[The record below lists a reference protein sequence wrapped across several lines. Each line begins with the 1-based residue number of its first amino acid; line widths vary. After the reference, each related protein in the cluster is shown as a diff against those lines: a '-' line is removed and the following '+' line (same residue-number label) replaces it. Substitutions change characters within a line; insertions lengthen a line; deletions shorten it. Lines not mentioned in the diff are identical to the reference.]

1 MKRKLASLQRIK
13 EIRPIPDADAIEV
26 CVVNGWQCVS
36 KKGEFK
42 EGDLCVYFEIDSYLP
57 IEDKYEFLRGSS
69 YKAMKMPNGLI
80 IEEGFR
86 LKTIRLRG
94 QISQGL
100 VLPLNLFDLPADIQY
115 QDDVTDIL
123 NVIKYDP
130 PIPAHLSGQIKGD
143 FPDFIK
149 KTEQERIQNIFDK
162 LKQTDDDTEWE
173 VSIKLDGTSC
183 TYFIIRPEDIDKFHP
198 KIDYTDDQEVDY
210 FKEYGYIGHCSRNLE
225 TKNTRITPWIVG
237 KELLESMKNSNSSFA
252 IQGELIGSGIQ
263 KNNEKLKNQEFY
275 CFDIWDINKQEY
287 MSKVERDQICKNL
300 NIKQV
305 PTLENVKLS
314 KFKTI
319 DDILEFSDG
328 SSLNTSSRREGLVF
342 KSVCGKK
349 SFKVISNRYLLG
361 EKYE

>member
-1 MKRKLASLQRIK
+1 MKRKLASVQRIK
-13 EIRPIPDADAIEV
+13 EIKPIPDADAIEL
-26 CVVNGWQCVS
+26 CTVNSWQCVS

-69 YKAMKMPNGLI
+69 YKVMKMPDGLI

-100 VLPLNLFDLPADIQY
+100 VLPLSLFDLPEDIQY
-115 QDDVTDIL
+115 QDDVADIL

-130 PIPAHLSGQIKGD
+130 PIPAHLSGQIKGI
-143 FPDFIK
+143 FPDFIHR
-149 KTEQERIQNIFDK
+149 TEQERIQNIFDE
-162 LKQTDDDTEWE
+162 LKETDNDTEWE

-183 TYFIIRPEDIDKFHP
+183 TYFKCDPSKW
-198 KIDYTDDQEVDY
+198 KCKTDDLSLPY
-210 FKEYGYIGHCSRNLE
+210 YGHCSRNLE
-225 TKNTRITPWIVG
+225 TKEGNSTPWLVG
-237 KELLESMKNSNSSFA
+237 KSIFNELKLNKTINNIA
-252 IQGELIGSGIQ
+252 IQGELIGLKIQ

-275 CFDIWDINKQEY
+275 CFDIWDITKQEY
-287 MSKVERDQICKNL
+287 MSKVNRDQICKNL

-305 PTLENVKLS
+305 PTLKSVKLS

-328 SSLNTSSRREGLVF
+328 SSLNPSSHREGLVF
-342 KSVCGKK
+342 KSICGKK
-349 SFKVISNRYLLG
+349 SFKVISNKYLLG
-361 EKYE
+361 EKI